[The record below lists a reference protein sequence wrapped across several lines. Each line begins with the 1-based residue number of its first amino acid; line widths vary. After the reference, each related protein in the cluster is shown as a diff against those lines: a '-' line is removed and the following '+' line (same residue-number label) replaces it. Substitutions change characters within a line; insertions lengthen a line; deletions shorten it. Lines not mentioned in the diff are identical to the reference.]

1 MAYASITKPSLHFNT
16 KIYTGNSSTLNVT
29 GVGFQPDFTW
39 IKDRTSSGDDH
50 ALFDAVRGVTKRIRS
65 NQNDAEN
72 TDSNSLTAFDSD
84 GFTVGTTGAVNGNG
98 DTFVSWNWKAN
109 GAGSANTSG
118 TINTTS
124 TSANTTAGFSIIKY
138 TGTGSNGTVGHGL
151 GVAPEMI
158 LGPKVLTTNN
168 DFMAGHNGL
177 DATAAWDKY
186 IYLNDASAAA
196 DANTMWNDTY
206 PTSTVISLGTHSYV
220 NYSGRDYI
228 MYAFASV
235 KGFSKCGSYLGNGTS
250 TFVYTGFK
258 PRFLMIKN
266 RSESNGW
273 LMLESS
279 RTTSNPMG
287 AYIYANASSAE
298 GTVTYVDFLSNGF
311 ALKSTSSVAVNK
323 SGNTFV
329 YYAVAEEPLVANV
342 GESIPATAR

>member
-16 KIYTGNSSTLNVT
+16 KLYTGNGSAGHAIT
-29 GVGFQPDFTW
+29 GVGFQPDFVW
-39 IKDRTSSGDDH
+39 IKDRGTSINHS
-50 ALFDAVRGVTKRIRS
+50 LFDAVRGIKKEINS
-65 NQNDAEN
+65 NANTAEE
-72 TDSNSLTAFDSD
+72 TEHDMLTAFGSD
-84 GFTVGTTGAVNGNG
+84 GFTLGTAGGVNGNNNNYA
-98 DTFVSWNWKAN
+98 SWNWKAN
-109 GAGSANTSG
+109 GQGSANTTG
-118 TINTTS
+118 TINTTY

-273 LMLESS
+273 LMLDSA

-287 AYIYANASSAE
+287 AYIYANTDGAE
-298 GTVTYVDFLSNGF
+298 GTVTYIDFLSNGF